1 MYKLQSIIF
10 NKNYNTLNDVVS
22 FLYNND
28 YKFNK
33 IDITKNYYRARQL
46 NPKILKSEGYTNYHN
61 KLIDPDKN
69 IYLVLAYDNYK

>member
-33 IDITKNYYRARQL
+33 IDVTKNYYRARQL
-46 NPKILKSEGYTNYHN
+46 NPKIL
-61 KLIDPDKN
+61 N
-69 IYLVLAYDNYK
+69 IKKI

>member
-10 NKNYNTLNDVVS
+10 NKKYNSINDVVS

-28 YKFNK
+28 YDFNK

-46 NPKILKSEGYTNYHN
+46 NPKILKKQG
-61 KLIDPDKN
+61 
-69 IYLVLAYDNYK
+69 

>member
-10 NKNYNTLNDVVS
+10 NKKYNSINDVVS

-28 YKFNK
+28 YDFNK

-46 NPKILKSEGYTNYHN
+46 NPKILKKQGYLLYRN
-61 KLIDPDKN
+61 KIIDPEKE
-69 IYLVLAYDNYK
+69 IYLVLAYKN